1 MTDMTRP
8 PGDHTPAA
16 PDARGESALGTGHRT
31 TAPGTG
37 HDTARDLDTDR
48 GATRGIETDR
58 GTTHGTDADRGTTH
72 GTDADRAAAHGT
84 DVPAADR
91 HGTDLPGTDRHGPDG
106 TGRHG
111 SDLPGTDRHGTD
123 RHGTDRHGTDL
134 PGTDLP
140 GTDRHGPDGTGRHG
154 SDLPGTD
161 RHGTDRHGTGLP
173 GTDRHGPDGTDRLGA
188 EAPRGDHGTGPDK
201 VGSAKNRA
209 HLLDHDD
216 SDKFGSQLQHAVAGF
231 VDGPRAAVE
240 EADHVLEEIAAR
252 FTEAVTQ
259 RRRTLRHSWQS
270 LEGGEGRSVSSADTE
285 QLRLALK
292 DYRELAER
300 LLHV

>member
-8 PGDHTPAA
+8 PGDHTPDA
-16 PDARGESALGTGHRT
+16 PDARGESALGTGRRPA
-31 TAPGTG
+31 APGTDR
-37 HDTARDLDTDR
+37 HETARGPETDR
-48 GATRGIETDR
+48 GAARGIETDR
-58 GTTHGTDADRGTTH
+58 GAPH

-84 DVPAADR
+84 DVPAAD
-91 HGTDLPGTDRHGPDG
+91 
-106 TGRHG
+106 
-111 SDLPGTDRHGTD
+111 LPGTDRHGTA
-123 RHGTDRHGTDL
+123 
-134 PGTDLP
+134 
-140 GTDRHGPDGTGRHG
+140 
-154 SDLPGTD
+154 
-161 RHGTDRHGTGLP
+161 
-173 GTDRHGPDGTDRLGA
+173 GTDRLGTDGLGTDRHDPDRLGIDRHDPDRLGT

-209 HLLDHDD
+209 HLLAHDD
-216 SDKFGSQLQHAVAGF
+216 SDKLGSQLQHAVAGF

-270 LEGGEGRSVSSADTE
+270 VEGGEGRSVSSADTE

>member
-8 PGDHTPAA
+8 PGDHTP
-16 PDARGESALGTGHRT
+16 DARGEGARATGHRT
-31 TAPGTG
+31 TAPGTD
-37 HDTARDLDTDR
+37 HDTARDLDADRGAPRGIETDR
-48 GATRGIETDR
+48 GATRGVET
-58 GTTHGTDADRGTTH
+58 
-72 GTDADRAAAHGT
+72 DRAAAHGT

-91 HGTDLPGTDRHGPDG
+91 HGTDLPGTDRRG
-106 TGRHG
+106 TDLPGTDRHG

-123 RHGTDRHGTDL
+123 
-134 PGTDLP
+134 
-140 GTDRHGPDGTGRHG
+140 
-154 SDLPGTD
+154 LPGTD
-161 RHGTDRHGTGLP
+161 RHGTHD
-173 GTDRHGPDGTDRLGA
+173 TDRLGG
-188 EAPRGDHGTGPDK
+188 EAHRGDHGTGPDK

-209 HLLDHDD
+209 HLLAHDD
-216 SDKFGSQLQHAVAGF
+216 SDKLGSQLQHAVAGF

-270 LEGGEGRSVSSADTE
+270 VEGGEGRSVSSADTE

>member
-8 PGDHTPAA
+8 PGDHT

-31 TAPGTG
+31 TAPGTD
-37 HDTARDLDTDR
+37 HDTVRDLDADR

-58 GTTHGTDADRGTTH
+58 GAPH

-91 HGTDLPGTDRHGPDG
+91 HGTDRLG
-106 TGRHG
+106 TG
-111 SDLPGTDRHGTD
+111 S
-123 RHGTDRHGTDL
+123 
-134 PGTDLP
+134 TDLP
-140 GTDRHGPDGTGRHG
+140 GTDRHATH
-154 SDLPGTD
+154 
-161 RHGTDRHGTGLP
+161 
-173 GTDRHGPDGTDRLGA
+173 GTDRLGA
-188 EAPRGDHGTGPDK
+188 ETPRGDHGTGPDK

-209 HLLDHDD
+209 HLLAHDD
-216 SDKFGSQLQHAVAGF
+216 SDKLGSQLQHAVAGF

-240 EADHVLEEIAAR
+240 EADQVLEEIAAR
-252 FTEAVTQ
+252 FTEAVAQ

-270 LEGGEGRSVSSADTE
+270 VEGGEGKSVSSADTE

>member
-16 PDARGESALGTGHRT
+16 PDARGESALGTGRHP

-37 HDTARDLDTDR
+37 HDTARDLD
-48 GATRGIETDR
+48 
-58 GTTHGTDADRGTTH
+58 ADRGTGRDLGADRGVTH

-84 DVPAADR
+84 DVPGADR
-91 HGTDLPGTDRHGPDG
+91 PGGTEVR
-106 TGRHG
+106 
-111 SDLPGTDRHGTD
+111 
-123 RHGTDRHGTDL
+123 
-134 PGTDLP
+134 
-140 GTDRHGPDGTGRHG
+140 
-154 SDLPGTD
+154 
-161 RHGTDRHGTGLP
+161 
-173 GTDRHGPDGTDRLGA
+173 
-188 EAPRGDHGTGPDK
+188 RGDHGTGTGTDK
-201 VGSAKNRA
+201 AGAVKNRSRLLA
-209 HLLDHDD
+209 HEE
-216 SDKFGSQLQHAVAGF
+216 SDKLGSQLQHAVAGF

-270 LEGGEGRSVSSADTE
+270 VEGGESRSVSSADTE

>member
-58 GTTHGTDADRGTTH
+58 GAPH

-91 HGTDLPGTDRHGPDG
+91 HGTDLPGTGRHASDLPG
-106 TGRHG
+106 TGRH
-111 SDLPGTDRHGTD
+111 DTAGTDRHGTD
-123 RHGTDRHGTDL
+123 RLGTD
-134 PGTDLP
+134 
-140 GTDRHGPDGTGRHG
+140 
-154 SDLPGTD
+154 
-161 RHGTDRHGTGLP
+161 
-173 GTDRHGPDGTDRLGA
+173 
-188 EAPRGDHGTGPDK
+188 APRGDHGAGPDK
-201 VGSAKNRA
+201 AGSAKNRA
-209 HLLDHDD
+209 HLLAHDD
-216 SDKFGSQLQHAVAGF
+216 SDKLGSQLQHAVAGF

-270 LEGGEGRSVSSADTE
+270 VEGGEGRSVSSADTE

>member
-8 PGDHTPAA
+8 PGDHTPDA
-16 PDARGESALGTGHRT
+16 PDARGESALGTGRRPA
-31 TAPGTG
+31 APGAG
-37 HDTARDLDTDR
+37 RHETARGPETDR
-48 GATRGIETDR
+48 GAARGIETDR
-58 GTTHGTDADRGTTH
+58 GAPH

-84 DVPAADR
+84 DVPAAD
-91 HGTDLPGTDRHGPDG
+91 
-106 TGRHG
+106 
-111 SDLPGTDRHGTD
+111 LPGTDRHGTAGTD
-123 RHGTDRHGTDL
+123 QLGTDGLGTDRHD
-134 PGTDLP
+134 P
-140 GTDRHGPDGTGRHG
+140 
-154 SDLPGTD
+154 
-161 RHGTDRHGTGLP
+161 
-173 GTDRHGPDGTDRLGA
+173 DRLGT

-209 HLLDHDD
+209 HLLAHDD
-216 SDKFGSQLQHAVAGF
+216 SDKLGSQLQHAVAGF

-270 LEGGEGRSVSSADTE
+270 VEGGEGRSVSSADTE

>member
-8 PGDHTPAA
+8 PGDHTP
-16 PDARGESALGTGHRT
+16 DARGESALGTGRRP
-31 TAPGTG
+31 TAPGTD
-37 HDTARDLDTDR
+37 HDTARDPDLDR

-58 GTTHGTDADRGTTH
+58 GAPH

-91 HGTDLPGTDRHGPDG
+91 HGTDLPGTDRHG
-106 TGRHG
+106 T
-111 SDLPGTDRHGTD
+111 DLP
-123 RHGTDRHGTDL
+123 GTDRHGTDL
-134 PGTDLP
+134 PGTD
-140 GTDRHGPDGTGRHG
+140 
-154 SDLPGTD
+154 
-161 RHGTDRHGTGLP
+161 RHGTDGIGRH
-173 GTDRHGPDGTDRLGA
+173 DTDRLGA

-209 HLLDHDD
+209 HLLAHDD
-216 SDKFGSQLQHAVAGF
+216 SDKLGSQLQHAVAGF

-270 LEGGEGRSVSSADTE
+270 VEGGEGRSVSSADTE

>member
-8 PGDHTPAA
+8 PGDQA
-16 PDARGESALGTGHRT
+16 PDARGESALGTGHRPA
-31 TAPGTG
+31 APGTDR
-37 HDTARDLDTDR
+37 HETARGPETDR
-48 GATRGIETDR
+48 GTARGIETDR
-58 GTTHGTDADRGTTH
+58 GAPH

-91 HGTDLPGTDRHGPDG
+91 HGTD
-106 TGRHG
+106 
-111 SDLPGTDRHGTD
+111 RHGT
-123 RHGTDRHGTDL
+123 
-134 PGTDLP
+134 
-140 GTDRHGPDGTGRHG
+140 
-154 SDLPGTD
+154 
-161 RHGTDRHGTGLP
+161 
-173 GTDRHGPDGTDRLGA
+173 DGTDRLGTDGLGA
-188 EAPRGDHGTGPDK
+188 DRHDPDRLGTDRLGADRNDPDRLGTDRHDSDQLGTGAPRGDHGTGPDK

-209 HLLDHDD
+209 HLLAHEE
-216 SDKFGSQLQHAVAGF
+216 SDKLGSQLQHAVAGF

-270 LEGGEGRSVSSADTE
+270 VEGGEGRSVSSADTE

>member
-8 PGDHTPAA
+8 PGDQTPAA
-16 PDARGESALGTGHRT
+16 PDARGESALGTSRRT
-31 TAPGTG
+31 TAPDT
-37 HDTARDLDTDR
+37 DRRETARDLEPDRGAGRDLETDR
-48 GATRGIETDR
+48 GA
-58 GTTHGTDADRGTTH
+58 TH

-84 DVPAADR
+84 D
-91 HGTDLPGTDRHGPDG
+91 LPGTDRHGLDPRG
-106 TGRHG
+106 TDRHG
-111 SDLPGTDRHGTD
+111 LDRAGTEPHGTDRNGLDGHGTDPRGTDRHGTD
-123 RHGTDRHGTDL
+123 AL
-134 PGTDLP
+134 
-140 GTDRHGPDGTGRHG
+140 
-154 SDLPGTD
+154 
-161 RHGTDRHGTGLP
+161 
-173 GTDRHGPDGTDRLGA
+173 
-188 EAPRGDHGTGPDK
+188 RGDHGTGPDK

-209 HLLDHDD
+209 HLLAHEEC
-216 SDKFGSQLQHAVAGF
+216 DKLGSQLHHAVAGF

-270 LEGGEGRSVSSADTE
+270 VEGGESRSVSSADTE

-292 DYRELAER
+292 DYRELAEK

>member
-8 PGDHTPAA
+8 PGDHTPDA
-16 PDARGESALGTGHRT
+16 PDARGESALGTGRRPA
-31 TAPGTG
+31 APGTDR
-37 HDTARDLDTDR
+37 HETARGPETDR
-48 GATRGIETDR
+48 GAARGIETDR
-58 GTTHGTDADRGTTH
+58 GAPH

-91 HGTDLPGTDRHGPDG
+91 PGTDQ
-106 TGRHG
+106 
-111 SDLPGTDRHGTD
+111 HGTA
-123 RHGTDRHGTDL
+123 
-134 PGTDLP
+134 
-140 GTDRHGPDGTGRHG
+140 
-154 SDLPGTD
+154 
-161 RHGTDRHGTGLP
+161 
-173 GTDRHGPDGTDRLGA
+173 GTDRLGTDGLGT

-209 HLLDHDD
+209 HLLAHDD
-216 SDKFGSQLQHAVAGF
+216 SDKLGSQLQHAVAGF

-270 LEGGEGRSVSSADTE
+270 VEGGEGRSVSSADTE

>member
-8 PGDHTPAA
+8 PGDHT
-16 PDARGESALGTGHRT
+16 PDARGESALGTGHRR
-31 TAPGTG
+31 TAPGTD
-37 HDTARDLDTDR
+37 HDTARDPDADRGATRGIETDR

-58 GTTHGTDADRGTTH
+58 GAPHGTDADRAAPH
-72 GTDADRAAAHGT
+72 GSDADRAAAHGT
-84 DVPAADR
+84 EVPATDR
-91 HGTDLPGTDRHGPDG
+91 HGTDLHGTD
-106 TGRHG
+106 
-111 SDLPGTDRHGTD
+111 LPGTD

-134 PGTDLP
+134 PGTDRH
-140 GTDRHGPDGTGRHG
+140 GTDLHGT
-154 SDLPGTD
+154 DLPGTD
-161 RHGTDRHGTGLP
+161 RHGTDLPGSDRHGSDLP
-173 GTDRHGPDGTDRLGA
+173 GTNPHGTHGTDRLGG
-188 EAPRGDHGTGPDK
+188 EAHRGDHGTGPDK
-201 VGSAKNRA
+201 VGPAINRA
-209 HLLDHDD
+209 HLLGHDD
-216 SDKFGSQLQHAVAGF
+216 CDKFGSQLQHAVAGF

-270 LEGGEGRSVSSADTE
+270 VEGGEGRSVSSADTE

>member
-37 HDTARDLDTDR
+37 HDTARDLDKDR

-58 GTTHGTDADRGTTH
+58 GAPH

-91 HGTDLPGTDRHGPDG
+91 HGTDLPGTDRRADDRHGPD
-106 TGRHG
+106 
-111 SDLPGTDRHGTD
+111 
-123 RHGTDRHGTDL
+123 
-134 PGTDLP
+134 GTDLP
-140 GTDRHGPDGTGRHG
+140 GTDRHGR
-154 SDLPGTD
+154 
-161 RHGTDRHGTGLP
+161 
-173 GTDRHGPDGTDRLGA
+173 DGTDRLGA

-270 LEGGEGRSVSSADTE
+270 VEGGEGRSVSSADTE

>member
-8 PGDHTPAA
+8 PGDQTPAA
-16 PDARGESALGTGHRT
+16 PDARGESALGTGHRP
-31 TAPGTG
+31 TAPGT
-37 HDTARDLDTDR
+37 DRRETARDLEPDRGADRDLATDR
-48 GATRGIETDR
+48 GA
-58 GTTHGTDADRGTTH
+58 TH

-84 DVPAADR
+84 DVPVTGRNDLGRNDLDR
-91 HGTDLPGTDRHGPDG
+91 NGPDRTGTDPHGTDAL
-106 TGRHG
+106 
-111 SDLPGTDRHGTD
+111 
-123 RHGTDRHGTDL
+123 
-134 PGTDLP
+134 
-140 GTDRHGPDGTGRHG
+140 
-154 SDLPGTD
+154 
-161 RHGTDRHGTGLP
+161 
-173 GTDRHGPDGTDRLGA
+173 
-188 EAPRGDHGTGPDK
+188 RGEHGTGPGK

-209 HLLDHDD
+209 HLLAHEEC
-216 SDKFGSQLQHAVAGF
+216 DKLGSQLQHAVAGF

-270 LEGGEGRSVSSADTE
+270 VEGGESRSVSSADTE

-292 DYRELAER
+292 DYRELAEK

>member
-58 GTTHGTDADRGTTH
+58 GTTHGTDADR
-72 GTDADRAAAHGT
+72 AAAHGT

-91 HGTDLPGTDRHGPDG
+91 HGMDLPGTDRHGPDG

-123 RHGTDRHGTDL
+123 RHGTD
-134 PGTDLP
+134 
-140 GTDRHGPDGTGRHG
+140 
-154 SDLPGTD
+154 
-161 RHGTDRHGTGLP
+161 LP

>member
-8 PGDHTPAA
+8 PGDQA
-16 PDARGESALGTGHRT
+16 PDARGESALGTGHRPA
-31 TAPGTG
+31 APGTDR
-37 HDTARDLDTDR
+37 HETARGPETDP

-58 GTTHGTDADRGTTH
+58 GAPH

-84 DVPAADR
+84 D
-91 HGTDLPGTDRHGPDG
+91 LPGTDRHGADA
-106 TGRHG
+106 TDRR
-111 SDLPGTDRHGTD
+111 GTDRRD
-123 RHGTDRHGTDL
+123 
-134 PGTDLP
+134 P
-140 GTDRHGPDGTGRHG
+140 
-154 SDLPGTD
+154 
-161 RHGTDRHGTGLP
+161 
-173 GTDRHGPDGTDRLGA
+173 DRLGT
-188 EAPRGDHGTGPDK
+188 EARSDHGTGPDK

-209 HLLDHDD
+209 HLLAHDE
-216 SDKFGSQLQHAVAGF
+216 SDKLGSQLQHAVAGF

-270 LEGGEGRSVSSADTE
+270 VEGGESRSVSSADTE

>member
-8 PGDHTPAA
+8 PGDHT

-31 TAPGTG
+31 TAPGTD
-37 HDTARDLDTDR
+37 HDTARDLDADR

-58 GTTHGTDADRGTTH
+58 GAPH

-84 DVPAADR
+84 EVPAADR
-91 HGTDLPGTDRHGPDG
+91 HGTDLHGTDRLG
-106 TGRHG
+106 T
-111 SDLPGTDRHGTD
+111 DGTDRHGTHGID
-123 RHGTDRHGTDL
+123 RHD
-134 PGTDLP
+134 
-140 GTDRHGPDGTGRHG
+140 
-154 SDLPGTD
+154 
-161 RHGTDRHGTGLP
+161 
-173 GTDRHGPDGTDRLGA
+173 TDRLGA

-209 HLLDHDD
+209 HLLAHDD

-252 FTEAVTQ
+252 FTEAVAQ

-270 LEGGEGRSVSSADTE
+270 VEGGEGKSVSSADTE

>member
-16 PDARGESALGTGHRT
+16 PDARGESALGTGRRP
-31 TAPGTG
+31 TAPGTD
-37 HDTARDLDTDR
+37 HDTARDLDADR
-48 GATRGIETDR
+48 GATRGIDTDR
-58 GTTHGTDADRGTTH
+58 DAPH

-84 DVPAADR
+84 DVPGVDR
-91 HGTDLPGTDRHGPDG
+91 HGTDGTGRHGSDLPG

-111 SDLPGTDRHGTD
+111 SDLPGTDRHAT
-123 RHGTDRHGTDL
+123 
-134 PGTDLP
+134 
-140 GTDRHGPDGTGRHG
+140 DGTGRH
-154 SDLPGTD
+154 DV
-161 RHGTDRHGTGLP
+161 
-173 GTDRHGPDGTDRLGA
+173 DRLGA
-188 EAPRGDHGTGPDK
+188 EAPRGEHGTGPDK
-201 VGSAKNRA
+201 AGPAKNRA
-209 HLLDHDD
+209 RLLAHDD
-216 SDKFGSQLQHAVAGF
+216 SDKLGSQLQHAVAGF

-240 EADHVLEEIAAR
+240 EADQVLEEIAAR

-270 LEGGEGRSVSSADTE
+270 VEGGEGRSVSSADTE

>member
-8 PGDHTPAA
+8 PGDQSPAA
-16 PDARGESALGTGHRT
+16 PDARGESALGTGHRPAAPGT
-31 TAPGTG
+31 DRHETAPGPEADRG
-37 HDTARDLDTDR
+37 AARGIGTDR
-48 GATRGIETDR
+48 GAP
-58 GTTHGTDADRGTTH
+58 HGTDADGAVAH

-84 DVPAADR
+84 D
-91 HGTDLPGTDRHGPDG
+91 LPGTDR
-106 TGRHG
+106 R
-111 SDLPGTDRHGTD
+111 GTDRHGTD
-123 RHGTDRHGTDL
+123 GTDRHD
-134 PGTDLP
+134 P
-140 GTDRHGPDGTGRHG
+140 
-154 SDLPGTD
+154 
-161 RHGTDRHGTGLP
+161 
-173 GTDRHGPDGTDRLGA
+173 DRLGPG
-188 EAPRGDHGTGPDK
+188 APRGDHGTGPDK

-209 HLLDHDD
+209 HLLAHEE
-216 SDKFGSQLQHAVAGF
+216 SDKLGSQLQHAVAGF

-270 LEGGEGRSVSSADTE
+270 VEGGEGRSVSSADTE

>member
-16 PDARGESALGTGHRT
+16 PDARGESALGTGHRITAPGTDRT
-31 TAPGTG
+31 TAPGTD
-37 HDTARDLDTDR
+37 HDTARDPDTDR

-58 GTTHGTDADRGTTH
+58 GAAHGTDADP
-72 GTDADRAAAHGT
+72 AAAHGT

-91 HGTDLPGTDRHGPDG
+91 HGTDG

-111 SDLPGTDRHGTD
+111 SDLPGADRHGTDLPATDRHGTD
-123 RHGTDRHGTDL
+123 RHGTDRLGT
-134 PGTDLP
+134 
-140 GTDRHGPDGTGRHG
+140 
-154 SDLPGTD
+154 
-161 RHGTDRHGTGLP
+161 
-173 GTDRHGPDGTDRLGA
+173 

-209 HLLDHDD
+209 HLLAHDD
-216 SDKFGSQLQHAVAGF
+216 SDKLGSQLQHAVAGF

-270 LEGGEGRSVSSADTE
+270 VEGGEARSVSSADTE

>member
-8 PGDHTPAA
+8 PGDQA
-16 PDARGESALGTGHRT
+16 PDARGESALGTGHRPA
-31 TAPGTG
+31 APGTDR
-37 HDTARDLDTDR
+37 HQTARGPETDR
-48 GATRGIETDR
+48 GTARGIETDR
-58 GTTHGTDADRGTTH
+58 GAPH
-72 GTDADRAAAHGT
+72 GTDADRAVA
-84 DVPAADR
+84 
-91 HGTDLPGTDRHGPDG
+91 HGTDLPGTDRHGTDA
-106 TGRHG
+106 TDR
-111 SDLPGTDRHGTD
+111 LGTDRHDSDRLGTD
-123 RHGTDRHGTDL
+123 RHDTDRLGTDRHDTDRL
-134 PGTDLP
+134 
-140 GTDRHGPDGTGRHG
+140 GTDRHDTDR
-154 SDLPGTD
+154 LGTD
-161 RHGTDRHGTGLP
+161 RHD
-173 GTDRHGPDGTDRLGA
+173 TDRLGA

-201 VGSAKNRA
+201 AGSAKNRA
-209 HLLDHDD
+209 HLLAHDD
-216 SDKFGSQLQHAVAGF
+216 SDKLGSQLQHAVAGF

-270 LEGGEGRSVSSADTE
+270 VEGGEGRSVSSADTE

>member
-48 GATRGIETDR
+48 GAT
-58 GTTHGTDADRGTTH
+58 H

-91 HGTDLPGTDRHGPDG
+91 HGTGLPGTDRLGTDRHGSDLPSTDRHGPDA
-106 TGRHG
+106 TER
-111 SDLPGTDRHGTD
+111 L
-123 RHGTDRHGTDL
+123 
-134 PGTDLP
+134 
-140 GTDRHGPDGTGRHG
+140 
-154 SDLPGTD
+154 
-161 RHGTDRHGTGLP
+161 
-173 GTDRHGPDGTDRLGA
+173 GTDRLGA

-201 VGSAKNRA
+201 AGSAKNRA

-270 LEGGEGRSVSSADTE
+270 VEGGEGRSVSSADTE

>member
-58 GTTHGTDADRGTTH
+58 GTTHGTDADR
-72 GTDADRAAAHGT
+72 AAAHGT

-91 HGTDLPGTDRHGPDG
+91 HGTDLPGTDRHG
-106 TGRHG
+106 TG
-111 SDLPGTDRHGTD
+111 
-123 RHGTDRHGTDL
+123 
-134 PGTDLP
+134 
-140 GTDRHGPDGTGRHG
+140 
-154 SDLPGTD
+154 LPGTD

>member
-8 PGDHTPAA
+8 PGDHTPN
-16 PDARGESALGTGHRT
+16 ARGESALGTGHRT
-31 TAPGTG
+31 TAPGTD
-37 HDTARDLDTDR
+37 HDTARDLDAARGATRGIETDR

-58 GTTHGTDADRGTTH
+58 GATRGIETDRGAPH

-91 HGTDLPGTDRHGPDG
+91 HGTDLPGTDRHG
-106 TGRHG
+106 
-111 SDLPGTDRHGTD
+111 
-123 RHGTDRHGTDL
+123 
-134 PGTDLP
+134 TDLP
-140 GTDRHGPDGTGRHG
+140 GTDRHGMHDTGRH
-154 SDLPGTD
+154 D
-161 RHGTDRHGTGLP
+161 
-173 GTDRHGPDGTDRLGA
+173 TDRLGG
-188 EAPRGDHGTGPDK
+188 EAHLGDHGTGPDK

-209 HLLDHDD
+209 HLLGHDD

-270 LEGGEGRSVSSADTE
+270 VEGGEGRSVSSADTE

>member
-8 PGDHTPAA
+8 PGDHTPDA
-16 PDARGESALGTGHRT
+16 PDARGESALGTGRRPA
-31 TAPGTG
+31 APGTDR
-37 HDTARDLDTDR
+37 HETARGPETDR
-48 GATRGIETDR
+48 GAARGIETDR
-58 GTTHGTDADRGTTH
+58 GAPH

-84 DVPAADR
+84 DVPAAD
-91 HGTDLPGTDRHGPDG
+91 
-106 TGRHG
+106 
-111 SDLPGTDRHGTD
+111 LPGTDRHGTA
-123 RHGTDRHGTDL
+123 
-134 PGTDLP
+134 
-140 GTDRHGPDGTGRHG
+140 
-154 SDLPGTD
+154 
-161 RHGTDRHGTGLP
+161 
-173 GTDRHGPDGTDRLGA
+173 GTDRLGTDGLGTDRHDPDRLGTDRHDPDRLGT

-209 HLLDHDD
+209 HLLAHDD
-216 SDKFGSQLQHAVAGF
+216 SDKLGSQLQHAVAGF

-270 LEGGEGRSVSSADTE
+270 VEGGEGRSVSSADTE